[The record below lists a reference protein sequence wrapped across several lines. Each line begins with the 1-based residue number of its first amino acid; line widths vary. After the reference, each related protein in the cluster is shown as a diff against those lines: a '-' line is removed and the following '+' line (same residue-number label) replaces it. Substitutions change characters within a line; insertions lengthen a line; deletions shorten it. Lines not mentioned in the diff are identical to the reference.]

1 MKPKQILLSVAV
13 AILTIASHPA
23 KAQYEQKF
31 SVNLALGVTQATGD
45 MEELFTQGASF
56 SPGIQLNFTGRLSLL
71 ARINGYTLGSE
82 DDNYYF
88 ENVNLGAGL
97 KFKITKGRRLI
108 PYIFLL
114 TDLNFASYGYNDEY
128 WNGSEEYSDIGMGI
142 APGAGLELRFSDR
155 FGIFGQVAYNSFV
168 LSSSQ
173 DFNATTTSIQAGISL
188 SFLKSKEL

>member
-1 MKPKQILLSVAV
+1 MKTKQILLSVAV
-13 AILTIASHPA
+13 AILTIASHPV

-45 MEELFTQGASF
+45 MEELFTQGASL

-82 DDNYYF
+82 DDAVYF
-88 ENVNLGAGL
+88 DNVNLGAGL

-114 TDLNFASYGYNDEY
+114 TDLNFASYGYNDDY
-128 WNGSEEYSDIGMGI
+128 WNGGEEYSDIGVGI
-142 APGAGLELRFSDR
+142 TPGAGLELRFSDR

-168 LSSSQ
+168 LASSQ

>member
-1 MKPKQILLSVAV
+1 MKKKLILISL
-13 AILTIASHPA
+13 AIASLTIVSNKA

-31 SVNLALGVTQATGD
+31 SVNLALGVTQASGD
-45 MEELFTQGASF
+45 MADLFTQGASL
-56 SPGIQLNFTGRLSLL
+56 SPGIQINFTGRLSLL

-82 DDNYYF
+82 DDTYYF
-88 ENVNLGAGL
+88 DNVNLGAGL

-114 TDLNFASYGYNDEY
+114 TDLNFATYGYDDEY
-128 WNGSEEYSDIGMGI
+128 WAVNEEFSDIGLGI
-142 APGAGLELRFSDR
+142 TPGAGLELRFSDR

-168 LSSSQ
+168 LASN
-173 DFNATTTSIQAGISL
+173 DEFNATTTSVQVGISL